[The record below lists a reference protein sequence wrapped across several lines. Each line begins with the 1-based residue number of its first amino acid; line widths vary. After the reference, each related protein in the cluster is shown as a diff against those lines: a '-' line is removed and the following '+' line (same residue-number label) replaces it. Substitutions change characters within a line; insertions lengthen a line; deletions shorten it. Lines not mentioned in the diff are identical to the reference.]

1 MPNGSVCEGHG
12 TDMTMPRYLMRVDKA
27 DRHVTYRYNP
37 PQDAVDAG
45 VVRRT
50 VLGNNKVVA
59 VKYADDSNKLL
70 DEWRKERSIL
80 NNLSNKARVED
91 LIKSY
96 KQNISYTKLSV
107 KTRKDYDYYLSVW
120 LSNTLRYTKLAELST
135 PTCQRVYE
143 QHAENSVSLANHS
156 LACYR
161 LLFNYAIRHGFTQH
175 NPFSKVLRR
184 ADKQR
189 KTVWTRADIKAF
201 LDVAYGE
208 FKWRNVGL
216 IVQMAHEW
224 GQRLGDMR
232 MLKWDSYNLDTGVL
246 TLEQSKRRA
255 TVTIPTS
262 EKLQLMLK
270 QQHDTYGW
278 QAFVAPTNIPDR
290 KGGLKPFTPVKLAI
304 VGGDVMKKAGLPAGL
319 RLMDLRRTAVSEML
333 EAGVPITNIMSCT
346 GHATPQSLAPYLKH
360 TLQSATFAQSFRNL

>member
-1 MPNGSVCEGHG
+1 
-12 TDMTMPRYLMRVDKA
+12 
-27 DRHVTYRYNP
+27 
-37 PQDAVDAG
+37 
-45 VVRRT
+45 
-50 VLGNNKVVA
+50 
-59 VKYADDSNKLL
+59 
-70 DEWRKERSIL
+70 
-80 NNLSNKARVED
+80 
-91 LIKSY
+91 
-96 KQNISYTKLSV
+96 
-107 KTRKDYDYYLSVW
+107 
-120 LSNTLRYTKLAELST
+120 
-135 PTCQRVYE
+135 
-143 QHAENSVSLANHS
+143 
-156 LACYR
+156 
-161 LLFNYAIRHGFTQH
+161 
-175 NPFSKVLRR
+175 
-184 ADKQR
+184 
-189 KTVWTRADIKAF
+189 
-201 LDVAYGE
+201 
-208 FKWRNVGL
+208 
-216 IVQMAHEW
+216 MAHEW